1 VESAL
6 SGCPEHHLGH
16 DAVSSNKDLP
26 VSPLAPERFPNMPKV
41 GGMEMATHSLGLYK
55 GATRDDLFLVHFPS
69 GASAGGVF
77 TTSSTRSDDVDW
89 GRAALKAGG
98 GRARVLVVNTG
109 NSNAFTG
116 AAGIAKNRATIAS
129 AQKMAGCGQ
138 HEVFVSATGVI
149 GEPLDPAIVSGGVE
163 KAWSKLSEPDW
174 SKAANAIRTTDTFA
188 KASGDHASLVR
199 RNVSIAGIAK
209 GSGMIMPNMAT
220 TLNYVFTDA
229 ALTPRVC
236 QTLIA
241 RYCDLTYN
249 CITVDSDT
257 STSDTLMLFAT
268 GAAGGE
274 PIDNPDDP
282 RLADFNEALHRV
294 LKDLALQIVRDGE
307 GASKIIEI
315 TVEGAASEKS
325 AKAIAASIANS
336 PLVKTA
342 LAAGDANWGRVV
354 MAIGKSGEPVERD
367 RISLWF
373 ADHLVAKDGARA
385 ATYSEASATKAV
397 SGQEI
402 FIRANVGVG
411 HSRATVWTCDLTDGY
426 VRINGA
432 YRS

>member
-1 VESAL
+1 M
-6 SGCPEHHLGH
+6 
-16 DAVSSNKDLP
+16 SSHKDLP

-41 GGMEMATHSLGLYK
+41 GGMETATYSLGLYK
-55 GATRDDLFLVHFPS
+55 GRVRDDLLVVHFPD

-89 GRAALKAGG
+89 GREALKSGG

-116 AAGIAKNRATIAS
+116 SAGVAKNRATIAS
-129 AQKMAGCGQ
+129 AVKLTGCKP

-149 GEPLDPAIVSGGVE
+149 GEPLPPQIVSGGVE
-163 KAWSKLSEPDW
+163 KVWPSLGAPDW
-174 SKAANAIRTTDTFA
+174 EKAANCIRTTDTFA
-188 KASGDHASLVR
+188 KAAGEIVDLNR
-199 RNVSIAGIAK
+199 RNVAIAGFAK

-236 QTLIA
+236 QALIS
-241 RYCDLTYN
+241 RLCDVTYN

-282 RLADFNEALHRV
+282 RLADFTEALHRV
-294 LKDLALQIVRDGE
+294 LLDLATQIVRDGE

-315 TVEGAASEKS
+315 EVTGAASDAS
-325 AKAIAASIANS
+325 AKAIACSIANS

-342 LAAGDANWGRVV
+342 IAAGDANWGRVI
-354 MAIGKSGEPVERD
+354 MAIGKSGETVERD

-373 ADHLVAKDGARA
+373 ADHLVASDGARSPG
-385 ATYSEASATKAV
+385 YSEAVATRAV
-397 SGQEI
+397 SGQEVSI
-402 FIRANVGVG
+402 KVDIGIASGKAR
-411 HSRATVWTCDLTDGY
+411 VWTCDFTDGY
-426 VRINGA
+426 VKINGA